1 MRTNI
6 STSILVLSSILCWVT
21 PVFVLAADTANHPP
35 IKSNEQAILSDCEI
49 SQSALDAINSATA
62 EFVKQGSENSEA
74 EDLIDEAKNAIWPP
88 ECDSVRAKIQADKA
102 RSLLGITEEFSH
114 NSNDSIDDKSVFT
127 KFDGPW
133 EFGLNVE
140 FIEQES
146 IGSTSFFDSLI
157 DDKYGLHVGKE
168 FFRTENWLL
177 GGQVHIVRTN
187 DADIDDS
194 DEIAF
199 DSTSLFATARLE
211 ALPALQF
218 KAGLSRADYEN
229 FFEDESET
237 GLAYGIGLTTGNDTV
252 RLHWLDYEV
261 HKVGD
266 EEFEVWSVNLL
277 VVLCVVGVFF
287 GGNCF

>member
-1 MRTNI
+1 MVCKPRP
-6 STSILVLSSILCWVT
+6 LVSYI
-21 PVFVLAADTANHPP
+21 
-35 IKSNEQAILSDCEI
+35 
-49 SQSALDAINSATA
+49 
-62 EFVKQGSENSEA
+62 
-74 EDLIDEAKNAIWPP
+74 
-88 ECDSVRAKIQADKA
+88 
-102 RSLLGITEEFSH
+102 
-114 NSNDSIDDKSVFT
+114 
-127 KFDGPW
+127 
-133 EFGLNVE
+133 E
-140 FIEQES
+140 FIEQEGIS
-146 IGSTSFFDSLI
+146 STSFFDSLI

-187 DADIDDS
+187 DGDIDDS
-194 DEIAF
+194 DEVAF

-229 FFEDESET
+229 FFEGGSET
-237 GLAYGIGLTTGNDTV
+237 GLAYGIGLTTGNDNV

-266 EEFEVWSVNLL
+266 EEFEVWSVSLL
-277 VVLCVVGVFF
+277 VVSCVVGVFF

>member
-1 MRTNI
+1 M
-6 STSILVLSSILCWVT
+6 
-21 PVFVLAADTANHPP
+21 PVFVLAADTPNHPP
-35 IKSNEQAILSDCEI
+35 IESSEQVILTDCEI
-49 SQSALDAINSATA
+49 SESALDAINSAAA

-74 EDLIDEAKNAIWPP
+74 KDLIDEAKNAIWPP
-88 ECDSVRAKIQADKA
+88 ECDSVRAKITADKA
-102 RSLLGITEEFSH
+102 KSLLGITEEFSH
-114 NSNDSIDDKSVFT
+114 NSNVSIDDKSVFT

-140 FIEQES
+140 FIEQEGIS
-146 IGSTSFFDSLI
+146 STSFFDSLI
-157 DDKYGLHVGKE
+157 DDKYGLHIGKE

-187 DADIDDS
+187 DDDIDDS
-194 DEIAF
+194 DEVAF

-229 FFEDESET
+229 FFEGGSET
-237 GLAYGIGLTTGNDTV
+237 GLAYGIGLTTGNDNV

-261 HKVGD
+261 HKIGD
-266 EEFEVWSVNLL
+266 EEFEVLSVNLL
-277 VVLCVVGVFF
+277 VVLCVVGLFF